1 MKLKNMLPLFA
12 LMLLASCGEKKEI
25 HIPVQAEQEGRW
37 GMVTTDGEVVLKE
50 NSRTSLVSRTMNGFW
65 YRTRRN
71 SMNSLQW
78 KRSLG
83 K

>member
-37 GMVTTDGEVVLKE
+37 GMVTTDGEVVFEGKFE
-50 NSRTSLVSRTMNGFW
+50 NEPCIAHNERFLVQGGT
-65 YRTRRN
+65 
-71 SMNSLQW
+71 L
-78 KRSLG
+78 
-83 K
+83 